1 MGCETLLATC
11 TASGTN
17 FQSFV
22 FTQNGVAL
30 SSNDSVS
37 INVTEISSGNFTFTV
52 ATLLIC
58 SVTQAV
64 IGEYQCVVSNGFSMD
79 AANFNVSLTTESG
92 NKSPEYSTHL
102 FRPWR
107 KNYRTHEFETK
118 HV

>member
-22 FTQNGVAL
+22 FTHNGVAL

-37 INVTEISSGNFTFTV
+37 INVTEVSSGNFTFTV

-64 IGEYQCVVSNGFSMD
+64 VGEYQCVVSNGFSMD
-79 AANFNVSLTTESG
+79 AANFNVSLTNESG
-92 NKSPEYSTHL
+92 NKSQ
-102 FRPWR
+102 
-107 KNYRTHEFETK
+107 NVK
-118 HV
+118 HCMFNLSV